1 MRKPT
6 ISKIIE
12 DKHNNAIIM
21 LLYLCGRKSKTEIYT
36 AVSSNPRMSIKLDNL
51 VAEGII
57 TMTKEKNPRE
67 RSMVDLT
74 PLGVKYAEGLCRLET
89 SVGGDVEAL
98 RRDGSSDPGYE
109 EIPPGPGS
117 VVSPVVGDVVGLAFE
132 PLEGPGK
139 NKPDIGFD
147 VQDLLHPGTQG
158 LGHPVEFNHV
168 LRQTGLV
175 EFDLD
180 NHPVHVVLVGE
191 GDVVERGQEGHLADD
206 ALDLGREHVDPS
218 DY

>member
-74 PLGVKYAEGLCRLET
+74 PLGVKYAEGLCSLEA
-89 SVGGDVEAL
+89 SIGGDIEAL
-98 RRDGSSDPGYE
+98 RRGCVAVRCSDELGFE
-109 EIPPGPGS
+109 E
-117 VVSPVVGDVVGLAFE
+117 
-132 PLEGPGK
+132 
-139 NKPDIGFD
+139 
-147 VQDLLHPGTQG
+147 
-158 LGHPVEFNHV
+158 
-168 LRQTGLV
+168 RQ
-175 EFDLD
+175 
-180 NHPVHVVLVGE
+180 
-191 GDVVERGQEGHLADD
+191 
-206 ALDLGREHVDPS
+206 S
-218 DY
+218 